1 MIKLEQMIKKELRET
16 YNEWKNGG
24 HQEWVTLDRISE
36 KYESER
42 YFDDVN
48 WEPLQ
53 EEIRKEMESL

>member
-1 MIKLEQMIKKELRET
+1 MYELQEMVKQDLRDT

-24 HQEWVTLDRISE
+24 QQEWVTLDIISE

-42 YFDDVN
+42 YFDDVK